1 MNKIYELNL
10 NFLDFC
16 SRILEPN
23 TIFNL
28 EIITRKYVLQ
38 NSQEIK
44 KSKFKKEEIL
54 ELLNFLVEKGSA
66 IGYMLR
72 ERVL

>member
-1 MNKIYELNL
+1 MISFQKSIT
-10 NFLDFC
+10 FLDFC

-66 IGYMLR
+66 TGYMLR
-72 ERVL
+72 ERIL